1 MYFHVRKKQFLQ
13 FLDVLT
19 FWYLAWA
26 ASCIVCEF
34 KRIISNKTV
43 VNFGLGSDICSVIR
57 ESQLY
62 SQRHGGRKIWLT
74 EFAALKEHDT
84 SKIIEYI
91 EELLPRYHS

>member
-1 MYFHVRKKQFLQ
+1 M
-13 FLDVLT
+13 
-19 FWYLAWA
+19 
-26 ASCIVCEF
+26 
-34 KRIISNKTV
+34 
-43 VNFGLGSDICSVIR
+43 NFGLGSDICSVIR
-57 ESQLY
+57 KSQLY